1 MGDHLAWQ
9 QTLPLE
15 LGFMDKPVGRHLS
28 EHHNANDSLLR
39 IKKIKPLV
47 KVNAKKDPG
56 YNLDEDLAYLL

>member
-39 IKKIKPLV
+39 IKQIKPLV

-56 YNLDEDLAYLL
+56 YN